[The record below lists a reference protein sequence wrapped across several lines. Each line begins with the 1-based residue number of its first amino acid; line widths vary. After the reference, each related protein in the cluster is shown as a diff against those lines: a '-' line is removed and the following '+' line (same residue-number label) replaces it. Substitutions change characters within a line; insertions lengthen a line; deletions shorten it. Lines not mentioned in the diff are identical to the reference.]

1 MRSTNISLQIITIVV
16 STLILTATT
25 LYIPVVG
32 AAPSGGNSQSNN
44 PLSLQPLPIQYTYDC
59 SLSISPVLSTHIQTS
74 DTDMDVWL
82 NVTMSNLMNSTLE
95 NVLVHDIFTGN
106 VSILSSVPLY
116 SLNGS
121 EVAWSMG
128 DFRPYESKN
137 ITMKIKVDTSTTS
150 STTIDSGFSVFGT
163 LNGGPI
169 YTYANGIVMLP
180 STFGEYLINTVDAD
194 ITDPYIIAQ
203 AQILS
208 NNPEEI
214 FEFARDEVKYES
226 YNGSL
231 RGARG
236 TLWSMAGNSM
246 DQSSLLVAL
255 LRANGIPARY
265 VNGTLSDE
273 RAKELIASMFVFPD
287 NVIGSV
293 PEGAETA
300 DPLNDTA
307 LMAEAR
313 NHTWVEYYSDSEDQ
327 WTSLDPSFEGA
338 DMGESFTT
346 ADEQFVEIP
355 DSLRHKVTFKLKVE
369 KQRSTISYPLTYT
382 MSTSGLYGKKIALGH
397 DVSISEDCIYTMPV
411 VGCIEMDTTIT
422 YQPYLLIGDEKIYG
436 ASFQDYFKRTVP
448 TWGTSQD
455 ITIQYT
461 GEWLEFEVD
470 DLTETSTHERMIFDK
485 IGYVNRKTGAAV
497 TPDINIS
504 VSPVDIFGMVIAP
517 GEVPSFA
524 FGAEM
529 FELFPVFNEMNE
541 TYSAI
546 ENKEWGEYTDEEKQ
560 LLVDFITGMTYI
572 AALKDGGASDFTTD
586 SLADFYLTRA
596 YFDSPRIIMASQVKY
611 GDKVNFGIDL
621 RKNDIRSVLY
631 PGQLTLAQHSFMQT
645 RGISE
650 ASIEGTV
657 IEQLTNQSVISVPKI
672 FEAADEQNISVR
684 MFMPATD
691 SDIDSLIDEI
701 TNLSISN
708 EDKSLLISS
717 AEMTPTYNKTEIMNM
732 NISEEAKYRIIETLE
747 SGKGVIVPEEMVTVD
762 GVITIGW
769 WEINPETHEILG
781 VMENGLHW
789 SWWPIIIG
797 ILIPIFLDCIIF
809 IYALVL
815 NLKYVNNIHITSEG
829 EVKSKLG
836 LEEAKQKSVNDIK
849 IFHEFAKDSTLLM
862 GLVVADVIMKS
873 IPMLAKDTL
882 IYHWL
887 KGLLPTLKFVAV
899 YFLQFC
905 MGVIIYEHAIKN
917 FVFGILADPPPF
929 ANVNFA

>member
-1 MRSTNISLQIITIVV
+1 
-16 STLILTATT
+16 
-25 LYIPVVG
+25 
-32 AAPSGGNSQSNN
+32 
-44 PLSLQPLPIQYTYDC
+44 
-59 SLSISPVLSTHIQTS
+59 
-74 DTDMDVWL
+74 
-82 NVTMSNLMNSTLE
+82 
-95 NVLVHDIFTGN
+95 
-106 VSILSSVPLY
+106 
-116 SLNGS
+116 
-121 EVAWSMG
+121 
-128 DFRPYESKN
+128 
-137 ITMKIKVDTSTTS
+137 
-150 STTIDSGFSVFGT
+150 
-163 LNGGPI
+163 
-169 YTYANGIVMLP
+169 
-180 STFGEYLINTVDAD
+180 
-194 ITDPYIIAQ
+194 
-203 AQILS
+203 
-208 NNPEEI
+208 
-214 FEFARDEVKYES
+214 
-226 YNGSL
+226 
-231 RGARG
+231 
-236 TLWSMAGNSM
+236 MAGNSM

-265 VNGTLSDE
+265 VNGTLSEE
-273 RAKELIASMFVFPD
+273 RAKELTASMFVFPD

-300 DPLNDTA
+300 DPVNDTA
-307 LMAEAR
+307 LMAEAGD
-313 NHTWVEYYSDSEDQ
+313 HTWVEYYSDSGDQ

-338 DMGESFTT
+338 DMGASFTT
-346 ADEQFVEIP
+346 ADEQFAEIP

-397 DVSISEDCIYTMPV
+397 DVSIYEDCIYTMPV

-436 ASFQDYFKRTVP
+436 TSFQDYFKRTDS
-448 TWGTSQD
+448 TWGTSRD

-461 GEWLEFEVD
+461 GEWLQFEVD
-470 DLTETSTHERMIFDK
+470 DLTENSTHERMIFDK

-524 FGAEM
+524 NAAEM

-546 ENKEWGEYTDEEKQ
+546 ENKEWDEYTDEEKQ
-560 LLVDFITGMTYI
+560 LLVDFTTGVIYI
-572 AALKDGGASDFTTD
+572 AALKDAEASDFTTD

-611 GDKVNFGIDL
+611 GGNVNFGIDL

-657 IEQLTNQSVISVPKI
+657 IEQLTNQSAITVPKV

-708 EDKSLLISS
+708 ENKSLLISF
-717 AEMTPTYNKTEIMNM
+717 AKITPTYNKTEIMDM

-762 GVITIGW
+762 GVTIIGW
-769 WEINPETHEILG
+769 WEMNPETHEIIG

-789 SWWPIIIG
+789 AWLGWILLG
-797 ILIPIFLDCIIF
+797 ILIPAIIDFSLFTFSF
-809 IYALVL
+809 IVVYG
-815 NLKYVNNIHITSEG
+815 YQISTYYFTPEG
-829 EVKSKLG
+829 WAKKVPKPDIK
-836 LEEAKQKSVNDIK
+836 EAKQKSVEAVKKLYEEYPNMSFIS
-849 IFHEFAKDSTLLM
+849 ST
-862 GLVVADVIMKS
+862 I
-873 IPMLAKDTL
+873 
-882 IYHWL
+882 
-887 KGLLPTLKFVAV
+887 
-899 YFLQFC
+899 
-905 MGVIIYEHAIKN
+905 
-917 FVFGILADPPPF
+917 
-929 ANVNFA
+929 